1 MQEFSRNDEFF
12 CCHWIAKSERDVY
25 RQLEEAGLE
34 GKIINSMVQELH
46 RFTSA
51 YRNSDAPRS
60 YPEDGM
66 YW

>member
-12 CCHWIAKSERDVY
+12 YCHSIAKSEREVY

-34 GKIINSMVQELH
+34 GKIINTMVQELH

-51 YRNSDAPRS
+51 YRNSDTPRS
-60 YPEDGM
+60 
-66 YW
+66 